1 MADQSATNV
10 YVELGICILAV
21 NSHYRLQALGTTNT
35 SLRKL
40 KPFLFTNVPWR
51 SKLLT
56 GTLQIRETCACIG

>member
-1 MADQSATNV
+1 MSVLSLAYAFF
-10 YVELGICILAV
+10 AV

-56 GTLQIRETCACIG
+56 GTLQIRET